1 MDIKIIP
8 GKLNGEVI
16 IPPSKS
22 LSHRAII
29 AGAMAKGK
37 SSVTNLIMSD
47 DIEATIEAME
57 ALGVSI
63 SKGEHEVEIEGTG
76 TLVRKE
82 STINC
87 RESGSTVRF
96 LVPISLLADGEVTF
110 IGEGRLAKRPLTT
123 FFNIFNDF
131 GVKYERGEDYL
142 PLTIKGKLTG
152 GRYKMKGNVSSQFI
166 TGLMYTLPKL
176 KEDSVI
182 EITTPLE
189 SIGYVDLTLDM
200 LKKSGIEI
208 ENKDYKE
215 FHIKGNQ
222 EFKPVNYRVEGDY
235 SQGAFWMVAATLGAG
250 LDCIGL
256 EKESLQGD
264 KEILDIITK
273 MGGTVKNTDKG
284 LTSEFIK
291 TNGAVIDLSQ
301 CPDLGPIVTVM
312 ASVSEGETRIV
323 NAQRLRIKE
332 SDRITAMVTELN
344 KVGAD
349 ITETEDGM
357 IIRGVKKLKGG
368 ATVSSWNDHR
378 IAMAMAVASTQCEEP
393 IIIEGAESVKKS
405 YPHFWEHFKQLG
417 GKVEVL

>member
-1 MDIKIIP
+1 MDIKIMP
-8 GKLNGEVI
+8 GQLNGEVI

-29 AGAMAKGK
+29 SGAMAKGK
-37 SSVTNLIMSD
+37 SNITNLIMSD

-57 ALGVSI
+57 ALGVNI
-63 SKGEHEVEIEGTG
+63 SKGEHDVEINGTG
-76 TLVRKE
+76 TLVRAKNV
-82 STINC
+82 INC
-87 RESGSTVRF
+87 RESGSTIRF
-96 LVPISLLADGEVTF
+96 LVPISLLADGEIKFT
-110 IGEGRLAKRPLTT
+110 GEGRLPKRPLTT
-123 FFNIFNDF
+123 FLNIFDEF
-131 GVKYERGEDYL
+131 GVKYEKGEDHL
-142 PLTIKGKLTG
+142 PLTINGKLTG

-176 KEDSVI
+176 DGDSII

-200 LKKSGIEI
+200 LKKSGIEV
-208 ENKDYKE
+208 ENRDYKE

-222 EFKPVNYRVEGDY
+222 DFKPVNYRVEGDY

-256 EKESLQGD
+256 EEESLQGD
-264 KEILDIITK
+264 KAILNIIEK
-273 MGGTVKNTDKG
+273 MGGTVKNTSKG

-291 TNGAVIDLSQ
+291 TNGATIDLSQ

-312 ASVSEGETRIV
+312 ASVSEGETRII
-323 NAQRLRIKE
+323 NAERLRIKE
-332 SDRITAMVTELN
+332 CDRITSMVTELN
-344 KVGAD
+344 KIGAD

-368 ATVSSWNDHR
+368 ARVSSWNDHR
-378 IAMAMAVASTQCEEP
+378 VAMALAVASTQCEEP

-405 YPHFWEHFKQLG
+405 YPHFWEHFRQLG
-417 GKVEVL
+417 GKAEEV